1 MSGLTS
7 TGFEIRRLEEIVLA
21 IRARLTATLGANV
34 STGADSVLGQVI
46 VALAP
51 EIALVWEAQAAQY
64 GALNPD
70 QAIGDQ
76 LDQIARINGLVR
88 LGPERATGTITV
100 AATNGT
106 VIPIGSRALNPTTQ
120 VTVETTE
127 QVTVGVSGVATIG
140 VRAAVAGVVVSAING
155 ITQIVTPVAGW
166 SSITASSALTGGRAR
181 EDDADLRTRIAQS
194 SNVTASVDGA
204 LRAALLAVEGVDTA
218 LVISNRAL
226 TADGIGTPGKSV
238 RIVIS
243 PDLSS
248 NTPAEEAIASSLF
261 STQPAG
267 IQMIGLG
274 ANSRTATVVDQQGF
288 TQTVSWE
295 YPTVVP
301 VAYDATL
308 LVDLSVGPLTS
319 GEAEELA
326 REALQLYTDG
336 LAPGADVAGAD
347 VVSVLRDAVPGLV
360 NVSGLEINASL
371 AGFLVIDFN
380 EVASYND
387 GSTNFTITPA

>member
-1 MSGLTS
+1 VFPQASPISNIGTLPGGVTAWNGNPLGLN
-7 TGFEIRRLEEIVLA
+7 LV
-21 IRARLTATLGANV
+21 V
-34 STGADSVLGQVI
+34 SNQIT
-46 VALAP
+46 
-51 EIALVWEAQAAQY
+51 
-64 GALNPD
+64 D

-140 VRAAVAGVVVSAING
+140 VRAAVAGVVVSAVNS